1 MKRDSKKITTVY
13 ISEALLERA
22 KREGINISELLN
34 NVLRELLE
42 DSAELE
48 LMKLEE
54 QIKQL
59 RQQLLSL
66 EFKREQLLKRQAEH
80 QKERN
85 REALLYKL
93 MNEYLKLKE
102 QLAKATTQEQINKIE
117 KEQTRLR
124 SEITK
129 VAGIKKGTPEFY
141 TFMKLLHQEKVD
153 EAVALAK
160 GFWKK

>member
-66 EFKREQLLKRQAEH
+66 EFKRQQLLKRQAEH

-93 MNEYLKLKE
+93 MNEHLRLKE
-102 QLAKATTQEQINKIE
+102 ATLKAGTQDEINKLE
-117 KEQTRLR
+117 KEQTRIFN
-124 SEITK
+124 EILK
-129 VAGIKKGTPEFY
+129 IAGVQKGTPEFL
-141 TFMKLLHQEKVD
+141 TFSKLLNQGKVD
-153 EAVALAK
+153 EAISLAK
-160 GFWKK
+160 ALWKK

>member
-13 ISEALLERA
+13 ISEKLLERA
-22 KREGINISELLN
+22 KQDGINISELLN
-34 NVLRELLE
+34 NALRELLE

-66 EFKREQLLKRQAEH
+66 EFKRQQLLKRQAEH

-93 MNEYLKLKE
+93 MNEHLRLKE
-102 QLAKATTQEQINKIE
+102 ATLKAGTQDEINKLE
-117 KEQTRLR
+117 KEKMRIFN
-124 SEITK
+124 EILK
-129 VAGIKKGTPEFY
+129 IAGVQKGTPEFL
-141 TFMKLLHQEKVD
+141 TFSKLLNQGKVD
-153 EAVALAK
+153 EAIALAK
-160 GFWKK
+160 GLWKK

>member
-13 ISEALLERA
+13 ISERLLERA

-34 NVLRELLE
+34 NVLMELLE

-66 EFKREQLLKRQAEH
+66 EFKRQQLLKRQAEH

-93 MNEYLKLKE
+93 MNEHLRLNEAILKAGTQDEINKLEKEKIRIFNEILKLAEIQKRTPE
-102 QLAKATTQEQINKIE
+102 FFKFSKLVNDGKIDEAISLAKA
-117 KEQTRLR
+117 L
-124 SEITK
+124 
-129 VAGIKKGTPEFY
+129 
-141 TFMKLLHQEKVD
+141 
-153 EAVALAK
+153 
-160 GFWKK
+160 WKK